1 MKKFTIAYVLPVFA
15 CALALAPFGMQTAE
29 AHTLETDGDIQ
40 GVMHISPSHEP
51 TVGENANFEFFMHNT
66 KGSFDPKA
74 YTFTLTI
81 TGEGIATA
89 TPAVSVHGSTLAAEH
104 TFLHEADDDTATLTG
119 SSTVPGQPSFTLD
132 FDDIRVLPQGKHE
145 DPLQNLLEQ
154 HGSHVA
160 LVAVII
166 IAFAAIVCYDRF
178 VVRRRK
184 A

>member
-1 MKKFTIAYVLPVFA
+1 MKPVRPNYLVPFFA
-15 CALALAPFGMQTAE
+15 VAFILCPFGMRVAE
-29 AHTLETDGDIQ
+29 AHTIETDGDIQ
-40 GVMHISPSHEP
+40 GVMHVSPSHEP
-51 TVGENANFEFFMHNT
+51 TAGEKAEIEFFMHNT
-66 KGSFDPKA
+66 KGSFDPSA
-74 YTFTLTI
+74 YTFTLAI
-81 TGEGIATA
+81 TGEGMATA
-89 TPAVSVHGSTLAAEH
+89 TPAVSVHGSTLTAEY
-104 TFLHEADDDTATLTG
+104 TFLHAAEDDTATLTG
-119 SSTVPGQPSFTLD
+119 SSTVSGQPSFALD
-132 FDDIRVLPQGKHE
+132 FDDIHVLPQGQHE